1 MPSKKQYLQLA
12 FNSSFQDFLSVI
24 RLVPE
29 NPNIII
35 EAGTPLIKREGV
47 GVVSKMRQY
56 WSGNICADIK
66 VVDGAKDEVEMAKQ
80 AGATHVTALGN
91 ASKETLNIFVQ
102 TCKDVGLVSVIDMI
116 NTPNPLKS
124 LWAANIVPD
133 LVVIHRGRDEES
145 SFGEVIQYKN
155 ISKIKGKWDISLGAA
170 GGIDQ
175 KEMQSAS
182 FNGADVVVVNVV
194 RPSDPWEG
202 LVIDENI
209 KENIDKFLRFV
220 L

>member
-12 FNSSFQDFLSVI
+12 FNSSFQDFLAVI

-47 GVVSKMRQY
+47 GVVSRMRQY
-56 WSGNICADIK
+56 WRGNICADIK
-66 VVDGAKDEVEMAKQ
+66 VVDGAKEEVEMAKA

-91 ASKETLNIFVQ
+91 ASKETLKIFVQ

-116 NTPNPLKS
+116 NTSNPLKA

-145 SFGEVIQYKN
+145 SFGEIIQYKN

-182 FNGADVVVVNVV
+182 FNGADIVVVNVV
-194 RPSDPWEG
+194 RPTDPWEG
-202 LVIDENI
+202 LVIDSNI
-209 KENIDKFLRFV
+209 KENIDKFLSFV

>member
-116 NTPNPLKS
+116 NTPNPLKA

-202 LVIDENI
+202 LVIDNNI